1 MMAQL
6 DPSIYNAL
14 LKPVRSVQDYR
25 SDMDA
30 RDMNALELQGKRLQL
45 QQTQQGIERQ
55 NALRGY
61 LQGGNVT
68 PEGIARYDPKLSMD
82 WRESQ
87 AKVTRDAA
95 ETDQKR
101 AQTRATDLEAAR
113 KKLDVTLQVLSGA
126 RDQQSYA
133 QGVQMLQANGIDVS
147 TIPPQF
153 DPAFVQ
159 TAAQQALS
167 VKERLDALDASERR
181 KLTASGQAET
191 ARHNV
196 ASEGLQAG
204 QLAVSRGNLGVAQQR
219 LAHDKAAPRGQ
230 FLETPDGYMLGD
242 PRTGAVAPV
251 MGPDGKQV
259 RGKAADRALTDS
271 QAKANLFGTRML
283 DSDKIITEL
292 EGKYSPGKVQTKMGA
307 ENLPLIGGVAGWVGN
322 AMLSSEEQRAEQAQ
336 RDFINAVLR
345 RESGAVI
352 SDSEFENARKQYFPQ
367 PNEKPDA
374 VAQKREARRRATQL
388 MLAEV
393 PGGKRG
399 EAPRVGGAGGSWDAS
414 AGGVKFL
421 GFE

>member
-101 AQTRATDLEAAR
+101 AQTKATDLEAAR

-167 VKERLDALDASERR
+167 VKERLDALGAAEGRQITVRGQD
-181 KLTASGQAET
+181 LTAAT
-191 ARHNV
+191 ARRGQDITMRGQNLVDARSRDANTAAAGATKGAPTGYRWTADGGLEPITGGPADPKAKAKTGNKLPAELQRMAIAMDALETGLTAYEEQLKGFDPRSIDQANPAKRAAIESLV
-196 ASEGLQAG
+196 ADLRMQAKEAQALGALTGPDMAILDQSLTSPASLKGAAYGTGGLKEQ
-204 QLAVSRGNLGVAQQR
+204 VAQTRAAIKRRRDALNKQ
-219 LAHDKAAPRGQ
+219 ATPGAEPEAAAP
-230 FLETPDGYMLGD
+230 
-242 PRTGAVAPV
+242 AAAAAP
-251 MGPDGKQV
+251 
-259 RGKAADRALTDS
+259 
-271 QAKANLFGTRML
+271 AK
-283 DSDKIITEL
+283 
-292 EGKYSPGKVQTKMGA
+292 
-307 ENLPLIGGVAGWVGN
+307 
-322 AMLSSEEQRAEQAQ
+322 
-336 RDFINAVLR
+336 
-345 RESGAVI
+345 
-352 SDSEFENARKQYFPQ
+352 
-367 PNEKPDA
+367 
-374 VAQKREARRRATQL
+374 
-388 MLAEV
+388 
-393 PGGKRG
+393 
-399 EAPRVGGAGGSWDAS
+399 
-414 AGGVKFL
+414 VKFL